1 MPECVKCQHEI
12 ADGSRFCP
20 NCGAGVESDEAT
32 VTTPPRGAPHVA
44 AKALHE
50 AASSVHGRFDP
61 GTRLGTRYRIVGLL
75 GRGGMGEVYRADDLE
90 LGQSVALKFLPE
102 RVAHDSVALSRFRNE
117 VRTARQV
124 AHPNVCRIY
133 DIAEQDGHVF
143 LSMEYVDGEDLA
155 GVLRRLGRP
164 SREKA
169 IEIARQICL
178 GLAAA
183 HENKVLHRDLKPPN
197 IMIDGRGRVRITDF
211 GLAGFL
217 DELEQTASRAGTPAY
232 MAPEQLSDGTISTRS
247 DIYALGLILH
257 ELFTGKRVF
266 DTNDIAELKRLHSGG
281 TASVSESTAE
291 PMDPADERVILR
303 CLEPEP
309 SGRPQSVYQVLAALP
324 GGDPL
329 AAALAAGE
337 TPSPELVANARDA
350 GGLRPSVAVA
360 LLATLLAS
368 VAANYF
374 ISTETGVMPERSP
387 ARLSVVTEQVMEKLG
402 FADLPRFS
410 VSGYDINVG
419 LVRSQR
425 EAPRP
430 GAQLRE
436 LSWPPK
442 YHYWRRWSAGG
453 FLLSDMH
460 FPEQYT
466 IDAPTDEPG
475 SAATV
480 ALDSTGRLLALAV
493 PQRLIAP
500 SSARTGDV
508 DWTPLFECAHID
520 PGHTVPVTP
529 DAKPSIFCDTVAA
542 WRIDDASGMRGAA
555 RVLAGAVRGRPNY
568 FEYVGLSDDMLPHH
582 ASWSEGPDFTKYW
595 WMAFLLF
602 MGVLA
607 VHNVRM
613 GRADHGNAV
622 RCALFVGGLY
632 ALMEVT
638 SIAVGGSDPAER
650 LIGLTNGRAAGHM
663 LIHAFEVWVYYLA
676 IEPYVRRVWPR
687 MLIGLTRLFSG
698 RWRDPAIGREVLIG
712 AAIGCALVAVLT
724 IIAAVD
730 RQIAGGSTAHLVHAV
745 PLRGILSPGHYLSA
759 VAHSVAWAVLDG
771 VAFAGVV
778 VLIRLLVRHAL
789 ASACL
794 SMVLIGFLEFGWYG
808 DNVDFA
814 TYSDFGYAIGV
825 GVCVVWFCNKVGVLA
840 AMVFFFIVRSMSLF
854 ALALD
859 TWSTPYLV
867 AWFAILLG
875 VGVYGFWVSLAGQP
889 IFKDMFPEPKAGR

>member
-1 MPECVKCQHEI
+1 MPECVKCKHEI

-20 NCGAGVESDEAT
+20 NCGASVGPGTMT
-32 VTTPPRGAPHVA
+32 VTTPHGDPPRVATSDPH
-44 AKALHE
+44 
-50 AASSVHGRFDP
+50 AASSSLHGRFDP
-61 GTRLGTRYRIVGLL
+61 GSRLGTRYRIVGLL

-102 RVAHDSVALSRFRNE
+102 RVAHDPVALSRFRNE

-143 LSMEYVDGEDLA
+143 LSMEYIDGEDLA

-183 HENKVLHRDLKPPN
+183 HENKVLHRDLKPAN

-232 MAPEQLSDGTISTRS
+232 MAPEQLTDGTVSIRS

-257 ELFTGKRVF
+257 EVFTGKRVF
-266 DTNDIAELKRLHSGG
+266 DTDDLAELKRLHSSG
-281 TASVSESTAE
+281 TASVPGSQAE
-291 PMDPADERVILR
+291 PMDPAVERIILR
-303 CLEPEP
+303 CLESEP

-350 GGLRPSVAVA
+350 GGLRPGMAVA
-360 LLATLLAS
+360 LLLTLF
-368 VAANYF
+368 VAVAVNYF
-374 ISTETGVMPERSP
+374 VTTETTVMPQRSP
-387 ARLSVVTEQVMEKLG
+387 ARLSVVAEQVMEKLG
-402 FADLPRFS
+402 FSHLPRFS
-410 VSGYDINVG
+410 VSGYDINVE
-419 LVRSQR
+419 LVRSLR
-425 EAPRP
+425 ETPRTM
-430 GAQLRE
+430 AQLRP
-436 LSWPPK
+436 LPWPPK
-442 YHYWRRWSAGG
+442 YRYWRRWSDAG

-480 ALDSTGRLLALAV
+480 AIDSTGRLLALAV
-493 PQRLIAP
+493 PQRLIEP
-500 SSARTGDV
+500 SSSRTGDV
-508 DWTPLFECAHID
+508 DWTALFECAQID
-520 PGHTVPVTP
+520 PEHAVRVTP
-529 DAKPSIFCDTVAA
+529 DANPSIFCDTVVA
-542 WRIDDASGMRGAA
+542 WRIDGAPDMRDPVM
-555 RVLAGAVRGRPNY
+555 VLTGAVSGRPNY
-568 FEYVGLSDDMLPHH
+568 FEYVGLGDDMLPRH
-582 ASWSEGPDFTKYW
+582 ASWSGGPDFTQYW

-602 MGVLA
+602 MAVLA
-607 VHNVRM
+607 VHNVRT

-638 SIAVGGSDPAER
+638 SIAVGGTDPAAR

-663 LIHAFEVWVYYLA
+663 LMHAFEVWVYYLA

-712 AAIGCALVAVLT
+712 SAIACALVAVLT
-724 IIAAVD
+724 IVAAVD
-730 RQIAGGSTAHLVHAV
+730 RQITCGTTAHLVHPV
-745 PLRGILSPGHYLSA
+745 PLRVILSPGHYLSA

-778 VLIRLLVRHAL
+778 VLIRLLVRHTL

-794 SMVLIGFLEFGWYG
+794 SMVLIGLLEFGWYG

-814 TYSDFGYAIGV
+814 TYADFGYAIGV

-840 AMVFFFIVRSMSLF
+840 AMAFFFIGRSMSLF
-854 ALALD
+854 ALAFD

-867 AWFAILLG
+867 AWFAILSG

-889 IFKDMFPEPKAGR
+889 IFKDMLAESKSGG